1 MPVQE
6 ADKLLHCQSSGV
18 VPDIQGRGDL
28 TRGEGGGK
36 EEGGGGK
43 DGKGA
48 EGGAQST
55 VDCKCEGPG
64 WARRAI

>member
-36 EEGGGGK
+36 EEGGGRKAGEWR
-43 DGKGA
+43 G
-48 EGGAQST
+48 S
-55 VDCKCEGPG
+55 
-64 WARRAI
+64 